1 MTDFYAT
8 VFGAGPSGLSI
19 ANALSKKGKSVLLI
33 DPYVSENAPG
43 APAGLVNPATGR
55 RAKLSWRSR
64 ECFDTLNRHLD
75 ELEQFAGNNEEQPII
90 SRSGVI
96 RPAINEK
103 LADNFLESL
112 EKYDWPKG
120 WIRWMKRDEVT
131 ACNPEIAPNHGALY
145 LNNGFT
151 VFADRY
157 LNTYRKFL
165 RNKGVECRYE
175 EASYQFNENSRTFS
189 ISIQEEHYSTEHI
202 IIAAGFNA
210 PSFKD
215 WDYLPLHL
223 VKGQIVHFEA
233 DEDLSWHHA
242 VSSMGYALRRGKREL
257 VVGSTYEHKF
267 EGLNTTDDAYQRIA
281 DKLANMLPNI
291 SKRVKKIGQV
301 AGIRVTT
308 PNKLPVIGRHREIDN
323 LCIYTA
329 MGSKGL
335 LFSEYTASLLA
346 DHLADN
352 TAMPDELGTDR
363 FHK

>member
-1 MTDFYAT
+1 MTDFYAA

-19 ANALSKKGKSVLLI
+19 ANALAKKGKSVLLI

-55 RAKLSWRSR
+55 RARLSWRSR
-64 ECFDTLNRHLD
+64 ECFDALNPLLD
-75 ELEQFAGNNEEQPII
+75 ELEKFADNDAEPLI

-96 RPAINEK
+96 RPAIDEK

-112 EKYDWPKG
+112 EKYDWPEE
-120 WIRWMKRDEVT
+120 WIRWMGPDEVT
-131 ACNPEIAPNHGALY
+131 EFNPEIAPNHGALF

-157 LNTYRKFL
+157 LNTYRKYL
-165 RNKGVECRYE
+165 RVKLGVESRYE
-175 EASYQFNENSRTFS
+175 EGSYQYENNSGTFS
-189 ISIQEEHYSTEHI
+189 ISLQEEQFSAEHV

-210 PSFKD
+210 PRFED
-215 WDYLPLHL
+215 WEYLPLHL

-233 DEDLSWHHA
+233 DRKLNWDHA
-242 VSSMGYALRRGKREL
+242 VSSMGYALRRGNREL
-257 VVGSTYEHKF
+257 VVGSTYEHNF
-267 EGLNTTDDAYQRIA
+267 EGLDTTDDAYRRISE
-281 DKLANMLPNI
+281 KLENMLPNI
-291 SKRVKKIGQV
+291 AKRVKKIWQV

-346 DHLADN
+346 GHILDD
-352 TAMPDELGTDR
+352 TPIPEELGTDR
-363 FHK
+363 FHE